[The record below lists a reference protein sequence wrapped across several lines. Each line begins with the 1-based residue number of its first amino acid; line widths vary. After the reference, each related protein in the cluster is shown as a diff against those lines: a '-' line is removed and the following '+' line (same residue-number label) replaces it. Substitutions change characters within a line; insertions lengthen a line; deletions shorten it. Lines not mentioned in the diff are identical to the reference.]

1 MRLSPGKTLDQ
12 PISMNF
18 VKSSK
23 ANAMLKAQEA
33 DRVKSGTVAVTLTD
47 LALKIRPPPGS

>member
-1 MRLSPGKTLDQ
+1 
-12 PISMNF
+12 SMNF

-47 LALKIRPPPGS
+47 LALKIKPPTGS